1 MIWRWHIKF
10 NYVLISRGKC
20 FSTLLFYVFML
31 KVPLLSKWTFH
42 FEPRSSGS
50 RVNFQCWRAGWFLLE
65 NNQKEVMDARVDP
78 AWVLFAESL
87 PSFSLACSTDCSP
100 DLLQGRLLSSSH
112 GTGFIAVSIWE
123 LSCYMQK
130 PGFQK
135 SVSFKTESLMSSGK
149 RYWEINIKFDV
160 TQEPFIS
167 WFLSNRDYEITE
179 FLKIGFIFLEWF

>member
-1 MIWRWHIKF
+1 MIWRWHIRF

-50 RVNFQCWRAGWFLLE
+50 SVNFQCWRAGWFLLE
-65 NNQKEVMDARVDP
+65 NNQQWGDGCQGWPCMSDC
-78 AWVLFAESL
+78 LQFAESL

-100 DLLQGRLLSSSH
+100 NLLQWRLLSSSH
-112 GTGFIAVSIWE
+112 GTGFTAVSIWE
-123 LSCYMQK
+123 LSCFMQK
-130 PGFQK
+130 PGFQE

-149 RYWEINIKFDV
+149 RYWEITITFDV
-160 TQEPFIS
+160 TQSHLFHDFS
-167 WFLSNRDYEITE
+167 V
-179 FLKIGFIFLEWF
+179 IGIMK